1 MPEGLKQNVSTL
13 PEQPQPRQ
21 APPHG
26 PAEQVDQ
33 LGISAPTQRS
43 VIHDPRTGII
53 LARYFGTTEGDW
65 TDGAITGFGYD
76 GIMLTRGTNHTFNLE
91 LNGVPFVIEPYC
103 GNRLSCISAG
113 SSGKVHFKMEANI
126 ASLLL
131 FPPGRLTNMMPQ
143 GTGATLT
150 PIVMAD
156 DERLCSIFEMIEHE
170 IVGAG
175 DDKPGHIETLC
186 RALAGYLASYSTK
199 EAADREKRLAIAPA
213 RLKRVLD
220 FVDENFASPIGLAD
234 MAAVAELSPYHF
246 GRVFKHATGKSPYQH
261 LIYCRIVRSQILLAS
276 TERSMTDI
284 AAACGF
290 LTQAHFSTAF
300 SRQTGM
306 SPSRY
311 RSTIVSSDT

>member
-1 MPEGLKQNVSTL
+1 VSTL
-13 PEQPQPRQ
+13 PEQSM
-21 APPHG
+21 PPHG
-26 PAEQVDQ
+26 RAEQVDR
-33 LGISAPTQRS
+33 LDISRPTQRS
-43 VIHDPRTGII
+43 VIHDAKTGII
-53 LARYFGTTEGDW
+53 LARYFGTGDGKW
-65 TDGAITGFGYD
+65 TDGEITGFGYD

-103 GNRLSCISAG
+103 GNRLSCIPAG
-113 SSGKVHFKMEANI
+113 SSGNVHFKMEANI

-131 FPPGRLTNMMPQ
+131 FPPGRLANMMPED
-143 GTGATLT
+143 TGATLM

-156 DERLCSIFEMIEHE
+156 DERMCSIFEMIEHE
-170 IVGAG
+170 ITVAG

-199 EAADREKRLAIAPA
+199 EAAERENRLAISPI

-220 FVDENFASPIGLAD
+220 FVDANLADPIGLTD
-234 MAAVAELSPYHF
+234 MAEVAELSSFHF

-261 LIYCRIVRSQILLAS
+261 LIYRRIVCSQIMLAG
-276 TERSMTDI
+276 TQRSIMDI

-311 RSTIVSSDT
+311 RATIASGEK

>member
-1 MPEGLKQNVSTL
+1 MLKRNVSIL
-13 PEQPQPRQ
+13 PEQPQPGQ

-26 PAEQVDQ
+26 PAEQVQQ

-76 GIMLTRGTNHTFNLE
+76 GIMLTRGSNQTFNLE
-91 LNGVPFVIEPYC
+91 LSGAPFVIEPYC
-103 GNRLSCISAG
+103 GNRLSCIPAG
-113 SSGKVHFKMEANI
+113 SSGKVHFRMEANI

-156 DERLCSIFEMIEHE
+156 NEQMCSIFEMIELE
-170 IVGAG
+170 IIGTG

-186 RALAGYLASYSTK
+186 RALAGYLASYSNE
-199 EAADREKRLAIAPA
+199 EAAKREKRLFIAPV
-213 RLKRVLD
+213 RLKRILD
-220 FVDENFASPIGLAD
+220 FVDENLAGPIGLKD
-234 MAAVAELSPYHF
+234 MAAVAELSAFHF
-246 GRVFKHATGKSPYQH
+246 GRVFKHATGKTPHQH
-261 LIYCRIVRSQILLAS
+261 LIYWRIVRSQILLAG
-276 TERSMTDI
+276 TERTIMDI

-290 LTQAHFSTAF
+290 MTQAHFSTVF
-300 SRQTGM
+300 SRQIGM

-311 RSTIVSSDT
+311 RATLVSGDK